1 MTTGSAG
8 RSGRRGERARGVLTR
23 WVRLLRRRPAAL
35 DPFSADDR
43 PGEAFEQLWRPAMKR
58 RVIVLVA
65 VVTCWVVGIQA
76 RFIQLQVFQHER
88 FAQDARDNFERVLR
102 PEAPRGDILDRKG
115 RMLAYSVAASEVFGD
130 PLLIHDPVYTVAAV
144 CAALGDCPAA
154 ERARLIKGLTKDPAR
169 QGHRIDR
176 HVTIRSPRDAS
187 PEQVDRVAALGLPGI
202 ALKSAT
208 GRYYPHAELASHVLG
223 FVDADGKG
231 LAGLEYTQNPIVEGE
246 PGLAVAYVDAKRQRL
261 ETRVEQEPV
270 PGAKL
275 ELTLDLGLQHIVER
289 ELKRGVIEN
298 GALAGTVV
306 VMQPMTGD
314 VLALA
319 SYPTYNPNLP
329 GSASPEEQRNRAVQ
343 DIYEPGSTFKIVT
356 AAAALEAG
364 IVTPTDMIDCRPGV
378 ITMPGRR
385 VREAGGHN
393 YGVISFEDVIVKSS
407 NVGAIR
413 VGWKTGAAQMKE
425 YVERFGFGQRN
436 TRELPGV
443 RAGMWDPAGLN
454 QSGLASVS
462 MGYQIGVTPLQMASA
477 ASVVANGGV
486 LMRPRVVRAIVR
498 DGQREERRPEALRRV
513 IQPETAATL
522 TAIMEAVTERGTAT
536 SARLDRYQV
545 AGKTG
550 TTKKVAPGGGYG
562 GDDYHASF
570 VGFVPSRRPAFTI
583 LVVIDTP
590 RGTSYYGG
598 SVAAPIFKRIAEAGL
613 QHFGVPPTIDP
624 LAPVIVAD
632 DRTEPA
638 RPRPAMPTI
647 IPAAAPLGGP
657 ALVPDVRGLSA
668 RVAIRTLA
676 GVGVIVR
683 PSGSGLVV
691 DQTPAPGLPVVSGTW
706 GAIHLERRPPPDPRG
721 GR

>member
-1 MTTGSAG
+1 MATGNAG
-8 RSGRRGERARGVLTR
+8 RLGRRGERGRGVLSR
-23 WVRLLRRRPAAL
+23 WVRLLLKRPAVL

-43 PGEAFEQLWRPAMKR
+43 PGEAFEQVWRPAMKR
-58 RVIVLVA
+58 RVIAVVA
-65 VVTCWVVGIQA
+65 VVACWVVGIQG
-76 RFIQLQVFQHER
+76 RLIQLQVFQHGFHAEK
-88 FAQDARDNFERVLR
+88 ARANQQSVLDLE
-102 PEAPRGDILDRKG
+102 PPRGDILDRHG
-115 RMLAYSVAASEVFGD
+115 RMLAYSVDADLIFGD
-130 PLLIHDPVYTVAAV
+130 PTLVEDPAYTAAAV
-144 CAALGDCPAA
+144 CAALGDCSAA
-154 ERARLIKGLTKDPAR
+154 ERVRLVKGLTKDSR
-169 QGHRIDR
+169 KREYFL
-176 HVTIRSPRDAS
+176 IRSARAVS

-202 ALKSAT
+202 ALKDAT
-208 GRYYPHAELASHVLG
+208 ARYYPRAELASHVLG
-223 FVDADGKG
+223 FVGEDGKG
-231 LAGLEYTQNPIVEGE
+231 LAGIEYTQNPIVEGE

-270 PGAKL
+270 PGARL
-275 ELTLDLGLQHIVER
+275 ELTIDLGLQHIAER

-298 GALAGTVV
+298 HADAGSV
-306 VMQPMTGD
+306 VMMNPMTGEL
-314 VLALA
+314 LAVA
-319 SYPTYNPNLP
+319 NYPTFNPNLQ
-329 GSASPEEQRNRAVQ
+329 GDAGPEAKRNRAVQ

-364 IVTPTDMIDCRPGV
+364 IVKPTDLIDCRPGV

-385 VREAGGHN
+385 VTEYSRHN

-454 QSGLASVS
+454 QGGLASVS
-462 MGYQIGVTPLQMASA
+462 MGYQIGVTPLQMATA
-477 ASVVANGGV
+477 ASVVANGGL
-486 LMRPRVVRAIVR
+486 LMKPRLVRAIVR
-498 DGQREERRPEALRRV
+498 DGKREELGPELIRRV

-536 SARLDRYQV
+536 AARLDRYQV

-550 TTKKVAPGGGYG
+550 TTEKVGPGGGYSQ
-562 GDDYHASF
+562 DHNASF

-590 RGTSYYGG
+590 RAKGYAGG
-598 SVAAPIFKRIAEAGL
+598 IVAAPIFKRIAEAAL
-613 QHFGVPPTIDP
+613 QHLGVPPTIDP
-624 LAPVIVAD
+624 LPPVILAN
-632 DRTEPA
+632 DRVEPV
-638 RPRPAMPTI
+638 RPRTAMPTI
-647 IPAAAPLGGP
+647 IPAAAPLDGP
-657 ALVPDVRGLSA
+657 VLVPDVRGLSA
-668 RVAIRTLA
+668 RAAIRTLA

-706 GAIHLERRPPPDPRG
+706 GAIQLDRRPPKPPAPGG